1 MPAPVAVSAVETVP
15 LGVAA
20 ATAVLPACVAAKA
33 APPATRLPATTIAAS
48 HRFIGI
54 LIFVFIVLSFP
65 LIACLYSIR
74 LSTSA
79 CSFVCPSVGH
89 VVRPARRS
97 PAGRSG
103 EDAAPFPCA
112 VGGRARRA
120 RSVGRALL
128 ARPSSLSSPQ
138 RVRAGTPEQGEP
150 VQAQR
155 VDAGIH
161 LAHFSFGVWYLEG
174 SPPIHRSSVHPQRR
188 RVP

>member
-1 MPAPVAVSAVETVP
+1 MPAPVAVIAFETVP
-15 LGVAA
+15 LGVAS
-20 ATAVLPACVAAKA
+20 ATAVLPPCVA
-33 APPATRLPATTIAAS
+33 
-48 HRFIGI
+48 
-54 LIFVFIVLSFP
+54 
-65 LIACLYSIR
+65 
-74 LSTSA
+74 
-79 CSFVCPSVGH
+79 
-89 VVRPARRS
+89 
-97 PAGRSG
+97 
-103 EDAAPFPCA
+103 
-112 VGGRARRA
+112 ARRA

-138 RVRAGTPEQGEP
+138 RVRGGIPEQGEP